1 MNSKFL
7 GQVFREGDFSQDYFV
22 FLEHFQRIME
32 EDNNNKIKY
41 LAKLLSCSQQGEK
54 DSSSGEMVR
63 RLPWTRPIL

>member
-22 FLEHFQRIME
+22 FLEQFESIME

-41 LAKLLSCSQQGEK
+41 LARLLSCSKEGGK
-54 DSSSGEMVR
+54 DGS
-63 RLPWTRPIL
+63 